1 MPQISERRSV
11 KVPRAVELIAII
23 IGVIVLLEG
32 LILFNLAAPMRIDG
46 IGGIREST
54 VSLGGLQLFLLGLL
68 FVVSI
73 FLRKRNWGMGKRRE
87 MLSLFFTL
95 LPFLIATIIAVEG
108 IVIASMAGSVYWQGI
123 GGIRKFW
130 VGAAGCQLFVL
141 GIGGL
146 LTSRFADTPL
156 RTIGLSRIFGILVS
170 IVLAAEGL
178 FVISIAGRTSIE
190 GVGGIREST
199 FEYAGIQLLILALFL
214 LLAWSLKD
222 GILAIRGRKILGRR
236 VVRVLSII
244 ISIIIAVE
252 GAILAIKCGRMSI
265 EGIGGILERT
275 VVASGAQLFALG
287 LLSASLWALNKE
299 ILLRA
304 RAAEIIA
311 IAASVAIASEGL
323 FIMGVA
329 SPANV
334 QSIGGI
340 TASTVNTAGTQLL
353 VLGIIALIAWLV
365 KNFASEI
372 FNERPIIAKAASFVI
387 IIMSFIVAVESL
399 FVMHFAS
406 ITTIKSVGT
415 LTANTILI
423 GGVQLFILAIVQ
435 SIVLMMPF
443 ISVDAKTFK
452 SAFAVTLFLM
462 LMVPPALIL

>member
-1 MPQISERRSV
+1 MRI
-11 KVPRAVELIAII
+11 PRAVNLIAII

-32 LILFNLAAPMRIDG
+32 LALVNLATPMRIDG

-68 FVVSI
+68 FLVSI
-73 FLRKRNWGMGKRRE
+73 WLRKRDWGMGKRRE
-87 MLSLFFTL
+87 MLSLLFTV
-95 LPFLIATIIAVEG
+95 LPFLIATIIAIEG
-108 IVIASMAGSVYWQGI
+108 IVIASMAGAVYWEGI

-130 VGAAGCQLFVL
+130 MGAAGCQLFVL
-141 GIGGL
+141 GVGGL

-170 IVLAAEGL
+170 MVLATEGL

-190 GVGGIREST
+190 GIGGIMRST
-199 FEYAGIQLLILALFL
+199 FVYAGIQLLILALIL
-214 LLAWSLKD
+214 LCAWSLKD
-222 GILAIRGRKILGRR
+222 GILVIKGRKILGQRA
-236 VVRVLSII
+236 VRVLSII

-252 GAILAIKCGRMSI
+252 GVILAIKCGRMSI

-287 LLSASLWALNKE
+287 LLSASLWILNRE
-299 ILLRA
+299 ILLRT
-304 RAAEIIA
+304 RAAEIVA
-311 IAASVAIASEGL
+311 IVASIAIASEGL
-323 FIMGVA
+323 LVMGLA
-329 SPANV
+329 APANV

-340 TASTVNTAGTQLL
+340 TASTVNTAGMQLL
-353 VLGIIALIAWLV
+353 ALGIIALIAWLA

-372 FNERPIIAKAASFVI
+372 LNERPTIAKIASYI
-387 IIMSFIVAVESL
+387 IIIVTFIVAVESL
-399 FVMHFAS
+399 FVMNFAS
-406 ITTIKSVGT
+406 VTTIKSAGT

-435 SIVLMMPF
+435 PIILTMPF

-452 SAFAVTLFLM
+452 TAFAVSLFLV